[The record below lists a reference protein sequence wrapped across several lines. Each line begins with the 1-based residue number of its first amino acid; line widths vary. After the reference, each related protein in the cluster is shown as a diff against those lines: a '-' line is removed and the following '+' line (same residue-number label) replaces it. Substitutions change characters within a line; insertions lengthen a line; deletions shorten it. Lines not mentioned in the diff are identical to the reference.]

1 MRTGA
6 GNRIRIAN
14 LSRMSQGMAAEHSY
28 TARVTW
34 TGNRGEG
41 TRSYGGYGRDHDIA
55 CPGKP
60 LIRSSADTSFRGDAE
75 RHNPEDLLVAA
86 LSACHMLW
94 YLHLCASA
102 GVVVTAYEDNAEGT
116 MRTGPDG
123 SGEFTKVTLRP
134 RVTVGGDSDPAMA
147 ECLHAKAGA
156 LCFIARSVSFPVA
169 HVPETV
175 SE

>member
-1 MRTGA
+1 MGKRVA
-6 GNRIRIAN
+6 RE
-14 LSRMSQGMAAEHSY
+14 LSYAV
-28 TARVTW
+28 RVTW

-41 TRSYGGYGRDHDIA
+41 TRAYGRYGREHDIA

-60 LIRSSADTSFRGDAE
+60 VIRGSADPSFRGDAE

-94 YLHLCASA
+94 YLHLCSSA
-102 GVVVTAYEDNAEGT
+102 GIAVTAYEDNAEG
-116 MRTGPDG
+116 MLRTDLGG
-123 SGEFTKVTLRP
+123 AGEFTGITLRP
-134 RVTVGGDSDPAMA
+134 RVTVSGDSDLAMA
-147 ECLHAKAGA
+147 ERLHKQAGA
-156 LCFIARSVSFPVA
+156 MCFITNSVKFPVA